1 MERQAKT
8 RAPLRAQRPKD
19 FSVSRLPPR
28 RQQHQKRRK
37 SSYKDY
43 MGVSLEKWRKLPIG
57 LTSHFRLFHVAYD
70 SLPTVIDVD
79 VLDANV
85 LLPTV
90 TKPSKH
96 LDLGRIGS

>member
-1 MERQAKT
+1 MAPVSSASRETFA
-8 RAPLRAQRPKD
+8 RAM
-19 FSVSRLPPR
+19 PR
-28 RQQHQKRRK
+28 RAR
-37 SSYKDY
+37 SPADLASN
-43 MGVSLEKWRKLPIG
+43 MGVSLEKWRKLPTG

-85 LLPTV
+85 LLPTM

>member
-1 MERQAKT
+1 MPT
-8 RAPLRAQRPKD
+8 
-19 FSVSRLPPR
+19 
-28 RQQHQKRRK
+28 
-37 SSYKDY
+37 
-43 MGVSLEKWRKLPIG
+43 G
-57 LTSHFRLFHVAYD
+57 LTSHFRPFHVAYD

-90 TKPSKH
+90 TKASKH